1 MKVSEILQALD
12 PLLQLLA
19 ALLYALAF
27 VFLLV
32 HAVLGKATDRLA
44 LGLGALGLAAH
55 LAGILSR
62 WVAVGH
68 GPMITKY
75 ENLSSYA
82 LVAVVFALYLATRRT
97 ALKQVG
103 LVLYPTALMLLGI
116 ALYTGPEPVNL
127 PPTFTGVWL
136 VLHVCFYFAAFAA
149 TLTAAG
155 ASVLLL
161 LGRRVPPQ
169 VAERLGQESELDEAS
184 YRYAGLAFTFWAV
197 GMLTGSIWAYNAW
210 GRYWGWD
217 PVETWSLV
225 TWLVFGLYLHLRR
238 FFAWDGR
245 KAAWLLIASFGFAV
259 MSLFGTAFLTG
270 SIHGVYFT

>member
-1 MKVSEILQALD
+1 MTEALRTLD
-12 PLLQLLA
+12 PILHVVA
-19 ALLYALAF
+19 AVSYALAF
-27 VFLLV
+27 AILMVDAVAGKGSKQAAPVIGSVGLLV
-32 HAVLGKATDRLA
+32 HV
-44 LGLGALGLAAH
+44 
-55 LAGILSR
+55 AGIASH
-62 WVAVGH
+62 WVVVGH
-68 GPMITKY
+68 GPMLTKY

-82 LVAVVFALYLATRRT
+82 LAVAIIALYLLQRRPSLRQVAVV
-97 ALKQVG
+97 
-103 LVLYPTALMLLGI
+103 LYPVAFLMLGLGV
-116 ALYTGPEPVNL
+116 YTGPESVNL
-127 PPTFTGVWL
+127 PPTFSGVWL
-136 VLHVCFYFAAFAA
+136 VLHVCFYFLAFATA
-149 TLTAAG
+149 LTGLG
-155 ASVLLL
+155 ASILLM
-161 LGRRVPPQ
+161 LGPRVKPQ
-169 VAERLGQESELDEAS
+169 TAERFGSGEELDSAA

-245 KAAWLLIASFGFAV
+245 KAAWLLIVSFGFAV

>member
-1 MKVSEILQALD
+1 MADVLSTLD
-12 PLLQLLA
+12 PTLHVVA
-19 ALLYALAF
+19 AALYALAF
-27 VFLLV
+27 IALILDALVGKRTIHVARMSGAAGLLV
-32 HAVLGKATDRLA
+32 HIAGI
-44 LGLGALGLAAH
+44 AAH
-55 LAGILSR
+55 
-62 WVAVGH
+62 WVVVGH
-68 GPMITKY
+68 GPMLTKY

-82 LVAVVFALYLATRRT
+82 AASAALALYLLLRRIT
-97 ALKQVG
+97 LRHVC
-103 LVLYPTALMLLGI
+103 LVLYSVAFMLLGI
-116 ALYTGPEPVNL
+116 GVYTGPEVVNL
-127 PPTFTGVWL
+127 PPTFSGIWL
-136 VLHVCFYFAAFAA
+136 VLHVTFYFFAFASA
-149 TLTAAG
+149 LTAVG
-155 ASVLLL
+155 ASVLLTA
-161 LGRRVPPQ
+161 RMRVGPEISTRFG
-169 VAERLGQESELDEAS
+169 EREELDSAA
-184 YRYAGLAFTFWAV
+184 YRYAGLAFTFWGV